1 MDDEVAACTSHVPS
15 FPDDMSLDGG
25 LGDDSAAAGSSH
37 GPSFTDGMSFDD
49 VSDNGKQAD
58 AHGKNKNVCDCD
70 DQQEGGPVQQENVE
84 HLSQEDILIFIQND
98 SVCAAQAQTCSQE
111 VRSHHVPYVGMV
123 FDSCD
128 AAHAFY
134 NEYAAICGFAIKK
147 AGNYHATK
155 PGGKAVSR
163 YTYRCNRSGKVVGKD
178 VLEERKKQRQLKKQE
193 KTGIPPP
200 EKAKR
205 KRKNF
210 IQITGCQAKM
220 IATLKGDKWVVTS
233 VDLEHN
239 HTLSPPDESKYLRSH
254 KKMTE
259 EEKLFIRTFN
269 SVQMPTRKIMAIL
282 SYLRG
287 GDAPYTKKYVSNVRT
302 AINRENGKGDMLQVL
317 EYFRNKQKEDPNF
330 YYAFKVADEDINK
343 VLCIFWADGYSR
355 KMYELYGDCLS
366 FDTTYKT
373 NRYNMPFAPFVGIT
387 GHGLNCLFACAIV
400 HNETVDTF
408 EWLFDTFLD
417 CMRRKAPLTVITDQ
431 DVAMKTAV
439 PAVFKGVVHRCCLFH
454 IMKKVRERCVRTFST
469 QPDLYADFSDI
480 MHNCLTE
487 AEFETLWPP
496 MTEKYGVENVKY
508 FRYMWKYRELFVPVY
523 FKKSFFP
530 FIHSTARSEGTNAI
544 FKDNVGSTFSVIT
557 FLREYE
563 RILKAMQEN
572 EKEQDSITRTTKPT
586 YWLGTE
592 LELQAA
598 EKYNRAIFYIF
609 QKVIKFASQLHVEE
623 VEKNTRYEVYKKDF
637 RIRRY
642 VVIVDMHREDF
653 ACICGKFEKD
663 GVVCSHILRVL
674 THLNLPVLPEKYYID
689 RWRPKQR
696 KDIRKLRYGVP
707 EELTAGDHHLR
718 YMLLSSRLNEMASDA
733 ASSNE
738 KYMYVV
744 GESVRIEAKLDE
756 MTLAEEQQKMQD
768 KHVERAPAPT
778 MVTPHPDGY
787 GESLK
792 DPDVIASKGRP
803 QERYKTFLEKI
814 QAKQQI
820 GCSHCGQH
828 DHVFASCTNKHIP
841 RSQFHKKTT
850 VGKQPTGV
858 PGASKDSSRKSQ
870 TGGGPKAGD
879 KRSAQ
884 KDTTSAPSASKGMPS
899 KKQTGGK
906 QKTGEKR
913 SARKDTTGAS

>member
-1 MDDEVAACTSHVPS
+1 
-15 FPDDMSLDGG
+15 
-25 LGDDSAAAGSSH
+25 
-37 GPSFTDGMSFDD
+37 
-49 VSDNGKQAD
+49 
-58 AHGKNKNVCDCD
+58 
-70 DQQEGGPVQQENVE
+70 
-84 HLSQEDILIFIQND
+84 
-98 SVCAAQAQTCSQE
+98 
-111 VRSHHVPYVGMV
+111 
-123 FDSCD
+123 
-128 AAHAFY
+128 
-134 NEYAAICGFAIKK
+134 
-147 AGNYHATK
+147 
-155 PGGKAVSR
+155 
-163 YTYRCNRSGKVVGKD
+163 
-178 VLEERKKQRQLKKQE
+178 
-193 KTGIPPP
+193 
-200 EKAKR
+200 
-205 KRKNF
+205 
-210 IQITGCQAKM
+210 M
-220 IATLKGDKWVVTS
+220 IATLKGDKWVVTV

-366 FDTTYKT
+366 FDMTYKT
-373 NRYNMPFAPFVGIT
+373 NCYNMSFAPFVGIT
-387 GHGLNCLFACAIV
+387 GHGLNCLFPCAIV

-431 DVAMKTAV
+431 DVAMKTVV
-439 PAVFKGVVHRCCLFH
+439 PAVFKGVVHRCYLFH

-469 QPDLYADFSDI
+469 QPDLY
-480 MHNCLTE
+480 
-487 AEFETLWPP
+487 
-496 MTEKYGVENVKY
+496 
-508 FRYMWKYRELFVPVY
+508 YRKLFFPVY
-523 FKKSFFP
+523 FKKSVFP
-530 FIHSTARSEGTNAI
+530 FIHSIARSEGTNAI

-598 EKYNRAIFYIF
+598 EKY
-609 QKVIKFASQLHVEE
+609 
-623 VEKNTRYEVYKKDF
+623 EVYKTWMLTEKDF
-637 RIRRY
+637 RIQRY

-674 THLNLPVLPEKYYID
+674 THLNLLVLPEKYYIG
-689 RWRPKQR
+689 RWRAKQR
-696 KDIRKLRYGVP
+696 KDIRKLKYGVP

-718 YMLLSSRLNEMASDA
+718 YMLLSSRLNEMALDA

-768 KHVERAPAPT
+768 KHVERAPTPT

-814 QAKQQI
+814 QAKQKI

-850 VGKQPTGV
+850 VGKQPIGL
-858 PGASKDSSRKSQ
+858 PQSSHF
-870 TGGGPKAGD
+870 
-879 KRSAQ
+879 KR
-884 KDTTSAPSASKGMPS
+884 TT
-899 KKQTGGK
+899 T
-906 QKTGEKR
+906 
-913 SARKDTTGAS
+913 